1 MYRSI
6 NSQLRDLLAI
16 QEEQPGLEKDVQFQR
31 LLATLK
37 EFRDEEL
44 EHLETAV
51 DQNARKAPMYPILTE
66 LIKSGCRVAIKIA
79 ERV

>member
-1 MYRSI
+1 M
-6 NSQLRDLLAI
+6 LAI
-16 QEEQPGLEKDVQFQR
+16 QEEQPGLEKDAQFQQ
-31 LLATLK
+31 LLATLR

-51 DQNARKAPMYPILTE
+51 DQNAKQAPLYPILTE
-66 LIKSGCRVAIKIA
+66 LIKGGCRVAIKIA